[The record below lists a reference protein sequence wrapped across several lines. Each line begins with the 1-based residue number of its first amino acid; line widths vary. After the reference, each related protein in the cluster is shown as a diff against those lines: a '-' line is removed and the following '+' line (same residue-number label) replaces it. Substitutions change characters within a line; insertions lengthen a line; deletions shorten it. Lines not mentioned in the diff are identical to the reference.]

1 MKHCTHLAWKEK
13 RWGPFNPLNQRS
25 QLCNE
30 YWNKCVAVLKL
41 NKILVSILCP
51 GPGPLLC
58 HFCFCNFNIEDKSFF
73 KFIDSSSSSCSL
85 VLLTG
90 QLNYV
95 FSGPPRHLTTR
106 RYVKAASGTPLSTDY
121 ILFGFSWVFFVF
133 FDNLASIRPSASL
146 QFFNLTQKNP
156 QWASTCLKLILLIL
170 PH

>member
-73 KFIDSSSSSCSL
+73 RFIDSSSSSCSL

-90 QLNYV
+90 ELNYV

-106 RYVKAASGTPLSTDY
+106 RYVKATSGTPLSTDY
-121 ILFGFSWVFFVF
+121 ILFGFYWVFFF
-133 FDNLASIRPSASL
+133 FFWQLGLYPSICLSSVL
-146 QFFNLTQKNP
+146 FNLTP
-156 QWASTCLKLILLIL
+156 QWASNCLKLI
-170 PH
+170 

>member
-51 GPGPLLC
+51 RPGPPLC
-58 HFCFCNFNIEDKSFF
+58 HFCFWNFNIEDKSCFR
-73 KFIDSSSSSCSL
+73 FIDSSSSSCSL

-90 QLNYV
+90 ELNYV
-95 FSGPPRHLTTR
+95 FSGPPRHLTARHLTATWR
-106 RYVKAASGTPLSTDY
+106 PPVARCFLLIIYCLVFIGFFLTTWPLS
-121 ILFGFSWVFFVF
+121 
-133 FDNLASIRPSASL
+133 SICLSSG
-146 QFFNLTQKNP
+146 FFNLT
-156 QWASTCLKLILLIL
+156 LKKIVNELQLV
-170 PH
+170 